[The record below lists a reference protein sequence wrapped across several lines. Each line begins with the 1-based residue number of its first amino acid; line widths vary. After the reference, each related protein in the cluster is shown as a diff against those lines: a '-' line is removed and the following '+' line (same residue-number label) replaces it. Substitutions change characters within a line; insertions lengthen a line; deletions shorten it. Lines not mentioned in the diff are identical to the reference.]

1 MIVIHPDNLDRN
13 TSYDLFC
20 NKIIY
25 INILFTICDYDCSEK
40 MISFIEF
47 IAELNNDDSS
57 IINTSVMIID
67 YEDIQFER
75 KDDEN
80 NLSMDKFIENILLS
94 SFLKYLLNCK
104 WNSNIKKTF

>member
-1 MIVIHPDNLDRN
+1 
-13 TSYDLFC
+13 
-20 NKIIY
+20 
-25 INILFTICDYDCSEK
+25 

-104 WNSNIKKTF
+104 